1 MVTIDYCEGRGF
13 KVQALRTQAR
23 SDFMLTLQAITLEE
37 VYEAIFVHTVS
48 RELFYFSDWNYFRNR
63 YLLIISK

>member
-1 MVTIDYCEGRGF
+1 MVAVDYCDGRVF
-13 KVQALRTQAR
+13 KVQALGTQAR

-48 RELFYFSDWNYFRNR
+48 HELFYFSDWNYFRIR

>member
-1 MVTIDYCEGRGF
+1 MVTLVYCGGRVF
-13 KVQALRTQAR
+13 KVHALKTQAG
-23 SDFMLTLQAITLEE
+23 SDFMLTFQAITLEE

-48 RELFYFSDWNYFRNR
+48 HEQFYFSDWNYFRIR